1 MLFSAEK
8 SGALRASGL
17 RARLGTA
24 LVPPAEPLCGCELRD
39 GGVSGFAGFWQSG
52 RDHKKLENALT
63 GKGGSSI
70 IGGKAVQ
77 PFYNALRKEANR
89 LDRIELVRQI
99 LRECTESSAA
109 VNRFLETPRKYTAED
124 NLYMREVHFVVAV
137 GPEGSPTM
145 SEMAARLNVTQGAV
159 TQMVTRLEKKGYVVR
174 TKALF
179 DKRQTMVTLT
189 DRGRG
194 LCADH
199 LDFDKSE
206 HLLASEILGEF
217 PDEDLEKF
225 IRFLRLVRVIFT
237 KQ

>member
-1 MLFSAEK
+1 
-8 SGALRASGL
+8 
-17 RARLGTA
+17 
-24 LVPPAEPLCGCELRD
+24 
-39 GGVSGFAGFWQSG
+39 
-52 RDHKKLENALT
+52 
-63 GKGGSSI
+63 
-70 IGGKAVQ
+70 
-77 PFYNALRKEANR
+77 
-89 LDRIELVRQI
+89 
-99 LRECTESSAA
+99 
-109 VNRFLETPRKYTAED
+109 
-124 NLYMREVHFVVAV
+124 
-137 GPEGSPTM
+137 M